1 MYSSE
6 MQNIGQEI
14 LDKANIKQ
22 EKFGSVIA
30 VLMIIS
36 IILTVIRVIQEC
48 DKTELSIM
56 NPQQQAT
63 LYHNNI
69 KHLSLRR
76 SWMTKMRLKKIIRQ
90 KLSKEDYRLHGN
102 DICNAIL
109 DFGTNINQSQTQSI
123 IEALNND

>member
-6 MQNIGQEI
+6 MENIGQEI
-14 LDKANIKQ
+14 LNKAEIKE

-48 DKTELSIM
+48 DKNELSGM
-56 NPQQQAT
+56 NLQQQTT

-69 KHLSLRR
+69 KHLSLRK
-76 SWMTKMRLKKIIRQ
+76 SWMTRMRLKKIIRQ
-90 KLSKEDYRLHGN
+90 KLSKEDYRTYGN
-102 DICNAIL
+102 KICNAIF
-109 DFGTNINQSQTQSI
+109 DFGTTINESQTQSI
-123 IEALNND
+123 IEALNHD